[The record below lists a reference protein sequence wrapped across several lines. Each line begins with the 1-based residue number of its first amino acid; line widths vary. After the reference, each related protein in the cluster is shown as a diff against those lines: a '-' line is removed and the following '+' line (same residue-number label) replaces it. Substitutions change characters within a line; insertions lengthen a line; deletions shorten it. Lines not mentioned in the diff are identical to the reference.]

1 MIGRPKTA
9 AEFATESGTP
19 RDRSEM
25 PTASDPVVTATRA
38 LFERYLARHPEP
50 VAEYDPEWPSPCEVG
65 HWFYAEADDQEEPG
79 TRLIRWRP
87 QPRWT
92 DPQSGWPE
100 DFNGLEAGLETPI
113 HPDFKALFSHWSATL
128 ELNAPDGHV
137 SLLQLW
143 NPADVERYIE
153 NLIGHIL
160 VQRRARAPLTLFFA
174 CTEPD
179 SELILSLHNDT
190 GAVVLEEPGRP
201 PQREVAGDLA
211 TFLATLEPAGA
222 LTL

>member
-1 MIGRPKTA
+1 MSRGH
-9 AEFATESGTP
+9 
-19 RDRSEM
+19 SET
-25 PTASDPVVTATRA
+25 PTADHPVVLATRA
-38 LFERYLARHPEP
+38 LFARFLERHPEP
-50 VAEYDPEWPSPCEVG
+50 TVEYDADWPSPCEVG
-65 HWFYAEADDQEEPG
+65 HWFYAETPG
-79 TRLIRWRP
+79 DLEQNPTPLIHWQP
-87 QPRWT
+87 QARWT
-92 DPQSGWPE
+92 DSQSGWPG
-100 DFNGLEAGLETPI
+100 DFDGLEKALDVPI

-143 NPADVERYIE
+143 NSADVERYIE

-179 SELILSLHNDT
+179 SELILSLDNAT
-190 GAVVLEEPGRP
+190 GMVVLEQPGRRP
-201 PQREVAGDLA
+201 EREVATNLA
-211 TFLATLEPAGA
+211 EFLATLEPAGE

>member
-1 MIGRPKTA
+1 MERPAPAMRSGASSDRARSTA
-9 AEFATESGTP
+9 A
-19 RDRSEM
+19 D
-25 PTASDPVVTATRA
+25 DPVVQETRA
-38 LFERYLARHPEP
+38 LFERYLERHPEP
-50 VAEYDPEWPSPCEVG
+50 TVEYDADWPSPCEVG
-65 HWFYAEADDQEEPG
+65 HWFYADPSPDVAHDSVQ
-79 TRLIRWRP
+79 LIRWQP

-92 DPQSGWPE
+92 DPQNGWPN
-100 DFNGLEAGLETPI
+100 DFDGLEAALEVPI

-143 NPADVERYIE
+143 NPADAERYIE

-160 VQRRARAPLTLFFA
+160 VQRRACAPLTLFFA

-179 SELILSLHNDT
+179 SELILSLDNAS
-190 GAVVLEEPGRP
+190 GAVVLEQPGRRP
-201 PQREVAGDLA
+201 ERQVAGSLA
-211 TFLATLEPAGA
+211 DFLATLEPAGA